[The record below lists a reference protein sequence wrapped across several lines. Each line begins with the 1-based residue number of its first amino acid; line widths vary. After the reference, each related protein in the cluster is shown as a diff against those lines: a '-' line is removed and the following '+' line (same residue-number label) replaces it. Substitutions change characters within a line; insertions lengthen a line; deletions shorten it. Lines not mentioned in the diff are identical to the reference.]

1 MMSNEIYP
9 PHLLAKK
16 LNNRAALLIT
26 KQSYD
31 ESIALLSRALKLTEH
46 AYENTAAKCN
56 HSLPECNSVNLD
68 SCVTMEQESYL
79 SLLDKEENGGY
90 KKIENNVDIERR
102 HQHSID
108 WKKAEQTNEKLVSQ
122 EESFLYSN
130 PLLVPKCCIEE
141 DCYMGIVL
149 TLMIL
154 FNLSLAHH
162 LKAVATNDSERCNKI
177 LDQALKL
184 YELTYQLHISSD
196 QSVGSLRFTMIIAN
210 NLGQI
215 HKLAGNAEKHQL
227 CLQHLLSV
235 IMYMIDSFGLHLDSR
250 DMDGFYQNVLP
261 IMVSEHCAKAA

>member
-1 MMSNEIYP
+1 MSNEIYP

-31 ESIALLSRALKLTEH
+31 ESIALLSRALKLTEN
-46 AYENTAAKCN
+46 AYENKNAECN
-56 HSLPECNSVNLD
+56 HSPPACNSINLD

-79 SLLDKEENGGY
+79 SLLDNADSEHRK
-90 KKIENNVDIERR
+90 
-102 HQHSID
+102 QHSIVS
-108 WKKAEQTNEKLVSQ
+108 KKDEQANTKTGSQ
-122 EESFLYSN
+122 EESFVYSN

-141 DCYMGIVL
+141 DHYMGIVL

-162 LKAVATNDSERCNKI
+162 LKAVATDDSQKCNKL
-177 LDQALKL
+177 LDQSLKL
-184 YELTYQLHISSD
+184 YELTYQLHIDSD

-215 HKLAGNAEKHQL
+215 HKLAGNTEKHQL
-227 CLQHLLSV
+227 CLQHLLSA
-235 IMYMIDSFGLHLDSR
+235 IMYMLDSFGLRLDSR
-250 DMDGFYQNVLP
+250 DMDGFYQSVLP